1 MMTAESTTQTPIHP
15 DHSSRSRTVW
25 VGQQRLRVTVENP
38 GRGRPLL
45 LINGIGATGDLFDP
59 FREFL
64 HDRETIA
71 FDAPGVGRS
80 PAPFLPTTM
89 RQLSDIVAGL
99 ARQLGHA
106 QVDVLGLSWGG
117 ALAQE
122 LARRHPQL
130 VNRLVLAATMPGW
143 AGVPGQLGALS
154 ILMSPARYFSP
165 DYLRRVAPTLYGGA
179 IVDHPHLLD
188 EHARQRKTHRPS
200 FLGYIYQLMAIQGWT
215 SVHWLRWLGHPTLI
229 LAGDDDPII
238 PVANGRILASRIPN
252 GRLDVVEGGGHLF
265 LLVRGE
271 EMANRVRYFLDTED
285 PEDSEAG

>member
-1 MMTAESTTQTPIHP
+1 M
-15 DHSSRSRTVW
+15 
-25 VGQQRLRVTVENP
+25 TVENA

-59 FREFL
+59 FRQFL
-64 HDRETIA
+64 DDRETIA

-80 PAPFLPTTM
+80 STPVLPTTM
-89 RQLSDIVAGL
+89 GQLSDIVAGL
-99 ARQLGHA
+99 ARQLGHE
-106 QVDVLGLSWGG
+106 QVDALGLSWGG

-122 LARRHPQL
+122 LAHRHPRL

-143 AGVPGQLGALS
+143 AGVPGQIGALS

-188 EHARQRKTHRPS
+188 EHARQRTTHRPS
-200 FLGYIYQLMAIQGWT
+200 LLGYLYQLMAIQGWT
-215 SVHWLRWLGHPTLI
+215 SVHWLRRLRPPTLV

-238 PVANGRILASRIPN
+238 PVANGRILADRIPN
-252 GRLDVVEGGGHLF
+252 GRLHVVEGGGHLF
-265 LLVRGE
+265 LVVRGE
-271 EMANRVRYFLDTED
+271 EMASLVRRFLDTGG
-285 PEDSEAG
+285 PEDSGAG